1 MWFLLGIMRYGCM
14 AHVRRKF
21 VDALQTDSRSAKVVR
36 LISELYWIESDYRIE
51 FLSDAERA
59 LERRQR
65 SIPILSELW
74 QLLKPIFDETKDFAT
89 TLFIKTVRYAVNEWE
104 AICRY
109 VNNGRAEIDNN
120 TAERLM
126 KPAFGKKE
134 LFVLLFLCRAK
145 NMSLI
150 YSIIESCKMNGLRPV
165 KYIADVLRKLVF
177 DNTDY
182 MSLLKNMTQCGLQY
196 LYKYYSHTVNAYLNL
211 D

>member
-21 VDALQTDSRSAKVVR
+21 VDALQTDSRSAQVVR

-134 LFVLLFLCRAK
+134 LFVLWFLCRAK

-182 MSLLKNMTQCGLQY
+182 MSLLPMNI
-196 LYKYYSHTVNAYLNL
+196 AR
-211 D
+211 

>member
-120 TAERLM
+120 L
-126 KPAFGKKE
+126 
-134 LFVLLFLCRAK
+134 
-145 NMSLI
+145 SLI
-150 YSIIESCKMNGLRPV
+150 HI
-165 KYIADVLRKLVF
+165 
-177 DNTDY
+177 
-182 MSLLKNMTQCGLQY
+182 
-196 LYKYYSHTVNAYLNL
+196 
-211 D
+211 